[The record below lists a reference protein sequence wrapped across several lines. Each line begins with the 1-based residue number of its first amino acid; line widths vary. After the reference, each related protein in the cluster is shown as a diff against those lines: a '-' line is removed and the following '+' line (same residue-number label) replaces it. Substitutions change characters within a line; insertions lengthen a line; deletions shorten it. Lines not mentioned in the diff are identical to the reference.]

1 MYLRSDRDPYLYP
14 DENYKD
20 RFIGNSSPFQHYNFS
35 ASGGNGL
42 ARYFV
47 TAGYMKQEGIFKDAS
62 ANNIYERFNFRSNL
76 DINPIKGMLFNILVS
91 AAIDKN
97 KAANTGSEVAAATNS
112 VFNTLMTLPA
122 NAFPMFNKDGS
133 LGGTSEYQ
141 TNPYGLLNRH
151 GYRKDESRLLNVT
164 EEIYEVVA
172 LQTRCHPSN
181 VERNI
186 RTVVLCAWH
195 TN

>member
-1 MYLRSDRDPYLYP
+1 
-14 DENYKD
+14 
-20 RFIGNSSPFQHYNFS
+20 
-35 ASGGNGL
+35 
-42 ARYFV
+42 
-47 TAGYMKQEGIFKDAS
+47 MKQEGIFKDAS

-151 GYRKDESRLLNVT
+151 GYRKDESRLLNVQVKGKYDL
-164 EEIYEVVA
+164 ICCYRDCRSM
-172 LQTRCHPSN
+172 L
-181 VERNI
+181 I
-186 RTVVLCAWH
+186 TVSKTSICN
-195 TN
+195 T